1 MGIFD
6 FLRKKESVITPGHS
20 HHSVAEKMSDVEF
33 ILESLEKEEDEIA
46 VRNAI
51 NSYKDKECLK
61 TIAEKSTDTAKA
73 IAKQRLKDL
82 ILEDLIK
89 GRESDCEENF
99 LQSLT
104 DKERLKLIRACH
116 GEVWAEKSLAL
127 ISDQDHIKHAACV
140 DSAKLGRLAVERL
153 EAKLELEYVAQHALI
168 GNVRNYA
175 KRHLREKF
183 PEKKEIEKDNFDH
196 NSHKAKNIIK
206 SLHAM
211 EMLGKWADLED
222 EFSKACKSW
231 EALTITDEDL
241 CEQYRKYHQVC
252 SEGLEA
258 WRQENAVKL
267 EQEKTQQAAVAQRE
281 ALYNKLSEDEVADF
295 EALDALQEE
304 WKALADLD
312 DAELAKEWQ
321 HKWNDACKQVKKA
334 LQKLAQAEEDKE
346 KAGEKI
352 EDVMG
357 KLKDW
362 YENKKILPS
371 KLHHMKE
378 EWKKI
383 AAYASHEAT
392 ESYNKVLND
401 YQSFCDQAAEAET
414 QQRARIDELIKRIEE
429 CEEASKSNTDR
440 VKSAR
445 KEVLDLSK
453 NLSDKRKISDA
464 LRKAE
469 DKYYK
474 LVEESHEGDAF
485 LEMDNESK
493 VEDLFDQAREWLSLP
508 ADGKLFNK
516 LKDFRQ
522 QWQALRPLPKSRFE
536 KIKTEFE
543 TLADATF
550 AKWKEF
556 NEEEDKRRDA
566 NLEVKKSLIAE
577 LNETLKEWSN
587 MSETMKKVKEL
598 QRRWKESGPVR
609 REVADQVWEEFNG
622 KSQAFYDE
630 AHKVMEKA
638 EEAKKQ
644 LLDQVSQLAENLDK
658 ATNARQTV
666 LDLRSKWKEIG
677 FAGYKAEKA
686 LWDKFNTSC
695 NAVFEVVNA
704 QKNRLHEGL
713 DKADAERKAFVD
725 QAFELAAQLQ
735 EKEGVRSA
743 ESFVHFTRT
752 SLSDLNRGHRKEDDK
767 LYAMID
773 EKLAEYKG
781 EKYDEADDKYIGL
794 LKDLIAGTS
803 EYSVDLKEFSP
814 ADKRVNRI
822 NRACQE
828 MEKLSRQP
836 VQYEDEAEFDL
847 KNAIKGLAFAMT
859 ASTNDEEKLPPV
871 NSKRAKQLLW
881 TYSLRV
887 FVELQAEQEENQV
900 KYAERFVKAVEV
912 FAEAAKAKA

>member
-6 FLRKKESVITPGHS
+6 FLRKKESVITPSQS

-33 ILESLEKEEDEIA
+33 ILESLAKQEDELA

-51 NSYKDKECLK
+51 NSYTDKGSLK
-61 TIAEKSTDTAKA
+61 TISEESTELAKKL
-73 IAKQRLKDL
+73 AKQRLKELTFD
-82 ILEDLIK
+82 DLIK
-89 GRESDCEENF
+89 GRQTECDADF
-99 LQSLT
+99 LGDLT

-116 GEVWAEKSLAL
+116 GESWAEQSLAL
-127 ISDQDHIKHAACV
+127 ISDQENLKHAACV
-140 DSAKLGRLAVERL
+140 ENAKLGRLAVERL
-153 EAKLELEYVAQHALI
+153 EAKAELEYVAQHALI

-183 PEKKEIEKDNFDH
+183 PEKVEAAKDNFDH
-196 NSHKAKNIIK
+196 STHKAKNIIK

-211 EMLGKWADLED
+211 EMLGKWEDLED
-222 EFSKACKSW
+222 EFEANCQAW
-231 EALTITDEDL
+231 EALALADEEL
-241 CEQYRKYHQVC
+241 CKQFDQHYQAC
-252 SEGLEA
+252 SAGLEA
-258 WRQENAVKL
+258 WHQENAAKL
-267 EQEKTQQAAVAQRE
+267 EQEKAQQEAVVHRE
-281 ALYNKLSEDEVADF
+281 ALIAKLAEEIESLEV
-295 EALDALQEE
+295 LDALQKE
-304 WKALADLD
+304 WDALADLD
-312 DAELAKEWQ
+312 DSELNKEWNN
-321 HKWNDACKQVKKA
+321 KWNEATKQVKKT
-334 LQKLAQAEEDKE
+334 LQKLAQAEKDKAH
-346 KAGEKI
+346 AGQNI
-352 EDVMG
+352 EALMG
-357 KLKDW
+357 KLQDW
-362 YENKKILPS
+362 YESKKVLPS
-371 KLHHMKE
+371 KLHHLKE

-383 AAYASHEAT
+383 AAYASHEAID
-392 ESYNKVLND
+392 SYNKVLND
-401 YQSFCDQAAEAET
+401 YQTFCDQAAEAET
-414 QQRARIDELIKRIEE
+414 EQRARIDELIKRIEE
-429 CEEASKSNTDR
+429 MDEASKSNTDR

-445 KEVLDLSK
+445 KEVLELSK
-453 NLSDKRKISDA
+453 NLSDKRTISDA

-474 LVEESHEGDAF
+474 LLEESHEGDAF

-566 NLEVKKSLIAE
+566 NLEVKKTLIEE
-577 LNETLKEWSN
+577 LNETLKEWTN
-587 MSETMKKVKEL
+587 MSETMKKVKDL
-598 QRRWKESGPVR
+598 QKRWKESGPVR
-609 REVADQVWEEFNG
+609 REYADQVWQEFNG

-630 AHKVMEKA
+630 AHKIMEKA
-638 EEAKKQ
+638 EETKTQ
-644 LLDQVSQLAENLDK
+644 LLEQASQLAENLDK

-666 LDLRSKWKEIG
+666 LDLRTKWKEIG

-713 DKADAERKAFVD
+713 DKADDERKAFID
-725 QAFELAAQLQ
+725 QAFELAKELS

-743 ESFVHFTRT
+743 ESFVHFTRIT
-752 SLSDLNRGHRKEDDK
+752 LSDFNRGHRKEDDK

-773 EKLAEYKG
+773 EKLADFKG
-781 EKYDEADDKYIGL
+781 QKYEEADDKYVQL
-794 LKDLIAGTS
+794 LKDVLAGTC
-803 EYSVDLKEFSP
+803 EFSVDLKEFSP
-814 ADKRVNRI
+814 AEKRVNRI

-836 VQYEDEAEFDL
+836 VQYEEEADFDL

-859 ASTNDEEKLPPV
+859 ASSADDEEKLPPV

-881 TYSLRV
+881 TNSLRL
-887 FVELQAEQEENQV
+887 FVELQAESEENQS
-900 KYAERFVKAVEV
+900 KYAERFLKAVEV
-912 FAEAAKAKA
+912 FTEAAQAKE